1 MVNCSFSGQKIP
13 QGQGIMYV
21 QNDGRVYYFINKKAE
36 KNMMKLGRKARTTK
50 WTGEYKALKAEHTHH
65 KKDAKQ

>member
-1 MVNCSFSGQKIP
+1 MVNCSFSGKKIP
-13 QGQGIMYV
+13 PGQGIMYV

-36 KNMMKLGRKARTTK
+36 RNMMKLGRKARTTK
-50 WTGEYKALKAEHTHH
+50 WTTEYKDLAAEHAHS